1 MHIFDLRALK
11 PWLCQLTA
19 HRHRAC
25 GLLER
30 VPVSLLKT
38 FVLSYYIALLPCDHL
53 LLFGG
58 CFTSDTFALC
68 LDVRCAM

>member
-1 MHIFDLRALK
+1 
-11 PWLCQLTA
+11 
-19 HRHRAC
+19 
-25 GLLER
+25 